1 MLFRLAQKALFT
13 ADPETAQHLALE
25 GIKLG
30 HLSGAN
36 RLLYDTPRLPVECM
50 GLAFENPVGL
60 AAGLDKDGDYI
71 DALGS
76 LGFGFIEIGSVL
88 PRPQPG
94 NAKPRVFRLPS
105 AEAVINRLGF
115 NSKGVDHVVRRL
127 ERSRY
132 SGVLGVNIGKNRDTP
147 LEAAADDYRHCMERV
162 YPYADYIAVNISSP
176 NTEGLR
182 DLQGQAF
189 LDDLL
194 TALRAKRDQLADVHA
209 HCVPLAIKVAPDLD
223 DDEIEVMADVFGR
236 HRVDGV
242 IATNTTV
249 ARDGVTGL
257 PHAGEQ
263 GGLSGAPLR
272 ERADRALERFR
283 KALPAETALIGLGG
297 IMRGQHAARKFELGA
312 SLVQFY
318 TGLVYHG
325 PELVAE
331 CVEAIR
337 RAGAA

>member
-25 GIKLG
+25 GVKLG

-36 RLLYDTPRLPVECM
+36 RLLYDAPRLPVECM

-94 NAKPRVFRLPS
+94 NPKPRVFRLPS

-127 ERSRY
+127 ELSRY

-147 LEAAADDYRHCMERV
+147 LETAAEDYRHCMERV
-162 YPYADYIAVNISSP
+162 YPYADYITVNISSP
-176 NTEGLR
+176 NTEDLR

-194 TALRAKRDQLADVHA
+194 TALRDKRDQLADVHER
-209 HCVPLAIKVAPDLD
+209 CVPLAIKVAPDLE
-223 DDEIEVMADVFGR
+223 DDEIEVMAAAFGR

-249 ARDGVTGL
+249 ARDGVTDL

-283 KALPAETALIGLGG
+283 KALPAEIALIGLGG
-297 IMRGQHAARKFELGA
+297 IMRGRDAARKFELGA
-312 SLVQFY
+312 TLVQFY
-318 TGLVYHG
+318 TGLVYRG
-325 PELVAE
+325 PGLVTE

-337 RAGAA
+337 RARTA

>member
-13 ADPETAQHLALE
+13 ADPETAQHLALD
-25 GIKLG
+25 GLRLG

-36 RLLYDTPRLPVECM
+36 RLLYVAPQLPVVCM
-50 GLAFENPVGL
+50 GLEFENPVGL

-76 LGFGFIEIGSVL
+76 LGFGFLEIGSVL

-94 NAKPRVFRLPS
+94 NPKPRVFRLPS

-115 NSKGVDHVVRRL
+115 NSRGVDYVVRRL

-132 SGVLGVNIGKNRDTP
+132 PGVLGVNIGKNRDTP
-147 LEAAADDYRHCMERV
+147 LDAAAADYRHCMKRV
-162 YPYADYIAVNISSP
+162 YPYADYITVNISSP

-194 TALRAKRDQLADVHA
+194 RALKHTRDQLADAHA
-209 HCVPLAIKVAPDLD
+209 HCVPLVIKVAPDLD
-223 DDEIEVMADVFGR
+223 DDEIEVMAEAFGR

-249 ARDGVTGL
+249 ARDGVTGI
-257 PHAGEQ
+257 PHADEQ

-272 ERADRALERFR
+272 ARADHVLERFR
-283 KALPAETALIGLGG
+283 KALPAEIALIGLGG
-297 IMRGQHAARKFELGA
+297 ITRGEDAARKFELGA
-312 SLVQFY
+312 GLVQFY
-318 TGLVYHG
+318 TGLVYRG
-325 PELVAE
+325 PGLVAE